1 MLLIDKAEVL
11 QMEAE
16 EMVMGLTTPSKMASP
31 EIGGSNP
38 DGT

>member
-16 EMVMGLTTPSKMASP
+16 EMVMGLTSPSKLLSEIPGASA
-31 EIGGSNP
+31 EG
-38 DGT
+38 